1 MNNSYSIK
9 HINLSKIKNLI
20 LGLAFLFFAGC
31 EGDKGAIGETGL
43 DGSNSLVNI
52 GNEPAGENCE
62 NGGIKVEVGIDNN
75 ANGVLDSNEVVSTSY
90 VCNGLDG
97 KTSLTAVTTEPAGD
111 NCENGG
117 IKIDSGIDLNG
128 DGTLETTEINAT
140 AYVCNGVDGNDGLIK
155 TTNEAAGMNC
165 ENGGIKIDSGIDTNG
180 NGALDDDE
188 ITATA
193 YICNGIDGNNSL
205 TKITNED
212 PGINCENGGVKI
224 DSGIDTNGNGAL
236 DDAEITA
243 TAYVCNGVDGNNSLT
258 KITNEA
264 AGANCE
270 NGGLKI
276 DTGVDSNANGV
287 LDDYEI
293 RATAYTCNGV
303 DGNISLVNITDEV
316 AGENCENGGVKID
329 SGVDDNGNGTLDE
342 DEISV
347 TRFICD
353 GIDGGFDLQIR
364 LIILGYGD
372 STGAST
378 SSIRQIGKL
387 IDFDKRNWIGVDSIV
402 FTPSMYSE
410 TNNLAFAELYDLTN
424 DEVIAN
430 STVST
435 TSTAVTHVKSVN
447 IYDDLPEEEVDLTI
461 QIRAENSDPNTRV
474 DMTGKSYLILYRSN

>member
-1 MNNSYSIK
+1 MTF
-9 HINLSKIKNLI
+9 SKIKNTL
-20 LGLAFLFFAGC
+20 LGLIIIFFIGC
-31 EGDKGAIGETGL
+31 EGDQGAVGPNGADGADGTDGL
-43 DGSNSLVNI
+43 SGLNSLVNI
-52 GNEPAGENCE
+52 TNEPSGDSCE

-75 ANGVLDSNEVVSTSY
+75 ANGILDSNEILSTSY
-90 VCNGLDG
+90 ICNGVDG
-97 KTSLTAVTTEPAGD
+97 NTSLTSVTTELAGD
-111 NCENGG
+111 NCANGG
-117 IKIDSGIDLNG
+117 VKIDSGVDTNSN
-128 DGTLETTEINAT
+128 GTLDSTEITTT
-140 AYVCNGVDGNDGLIK
+140 AFVCNGVDGNNGLIK
-155 TTNEAAGMNC
+155 TTNEAAGM
-165 ENGGIKIDSGIDTNG
+165 
-180 NGALDDDE
+180 
-188 ITATA
+188 
-193 YICNGIDGNNSL
+193 
-205 TKITNED
+205 
-212 PGINCENGGVKI
+212 NCENGGVKI
-224 DSGIDTNGNGAL
+224 DSGIDTNGNGTL
-236 DDAEITA
+236 DDDEITA

-264 AGANCE
+264 TGANCE

-276 DTGVDSNANGV
+276 DTGVDANSNGV
-287 LDDYEI
+287 LDDDEI
-293 RATAYTCNGV
+293 RATAYTCNGI

-461 QIRAENSDPNTRV
+461 QIRSENSDPNTRV